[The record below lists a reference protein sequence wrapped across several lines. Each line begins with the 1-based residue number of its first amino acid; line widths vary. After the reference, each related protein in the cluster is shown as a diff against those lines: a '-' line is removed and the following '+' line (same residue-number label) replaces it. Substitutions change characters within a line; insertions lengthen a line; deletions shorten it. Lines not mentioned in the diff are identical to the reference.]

1 MDKGWRQRFIGS
13 SNDQQQLSTRELLM
27 MLENHAVTGFRLH
40 ATAFKSCIVILGL
53 VFTMMNNSA
62 VAQVPDGSG
71 NLPGQTELQN
81 DTGNTIT
88 TVCLSFVNNGAA
100 PGQQQALFDDCT
112 AMVSTGEA
120 LRGTQGFANTLN
132 LTLDELNAA
141 NQQWANEELA
151 APRSVATKTIK
162 GQLAAVGARIAAL
175 QSGAKGFSV
184 VSLDPQYH
192 GSTVTAAQ
200 NGYGKLGGA
209 AGADDTA
216 PYSKLGGFITPYGTV
231 GDKDATDREDG
242 FDFYSIGVTAGLD
255 YRFTDN
261 FVFGSAFSYT
271 RLDTEF
277 DNVPTVAGGDVKAN
291 GYGVSLFG
299 LYSDENWYLNG
310 IGSYR
315 RNDYD
320 LKRRIRFSAIDST
333 ATADTDSDQFGISVG
348 GGYEITEGQTTYGP
362 HLRVNY
368 LTAEIDGYTERGPA
382 SMNLRVK
389 DQYFNSLTTALGG
402 GASYAMSKGFGVLV
416 PQIRAEWIHEFK
428 NDERLLAA
436 TFVNDPRANLDG
448 HTLFAQTE
456 GPDRDYFTV
465 LFGLSTVLRGGLQGF
480 VSYERIFE
488 LKDITSN
495 IFNGGVRYEF

>member
-1 MDKGWRQRFIGS
+1 MTIALIGS
-13 SNDQQQLSTRELLM
+13 HNAQQQLSTRELLM
-27 MLENHAVTGFRLH
+27 MLENHAVTGSRLH
-40 ATAFKSCIVILGL
+40 ATAFKGCIIILGL
-53 VFTMMNNSA
+53 VSTMNSA
-62 VAQVPDGSG
+62 VAQVPEGSG
-71 NLPGQTELQN
+71 NLPGQTELQSN
-81 DTGNTIT
+81 TGNTIT
-88 TVCLSFVNNGAA
+88 TVCMNLAANNNQGR
-100 PGQQQALFDDCT
+100 LLDDCT
-112 AMVSTGEA
+112 NMVKTGNA
-120 LRGTQGFANTLN
+120 LRGTPGFENTLN
-132 LTLDELNAA
+132 LTLDQYNAA

-151 APRSVATKTIK
+151 APRSVATKMLK
-162 GQLAAVGARIAAL
+162 GQLAAVGARIFAL

-184 VSLDPQYH
+184 VGLDPQH
-192 GSTVTAAQ
+192 NGHTVTAAQ
-200 NGYGKLGGA
+200 NGYGNLGGA
-209 AGADDTA
+209 AGDDDTG
-216 PYSKLGGFITPYGTV
+216 PYSKLGGFINPYGTF

-261 FVFGSAFSYT
+261 VVFGGTFSYT

-277 DNVPTVAGGDVKAN
+277 DDVPTVAGGDVKAN
-291 GYGVSLFG
+291 GFGVSLFG
-299 LYSDENWYLNG
+299 LYSDENWYLSG

-320 LKRRIRFSAIDST
+320 LERRIRYSSGNTAIDYT
-333 ATADTDSDQFGISVG
+333 ATADTDSNQFGISVG
-348 GGYEITEGQTTYGP
+348 GGYEIAEGQTTYGP
-362 HLRVNY
+362 YLRVNY
-368 LTAEIDGYTERGPA
+368 LTAKIDGYTEQGHA
-382 SMNLRVK
+382 SMNLRVR
-389 DQYFNSLTTALGG
+389 DQNFNSLTTALGG

-488 LKDITSN
+488 LKNITSN

>member
-1 MDKGWRQRFIGS
+1 
-13 SNDQQQLSTRELLM
+13 M
-27 MLENHAVTGFRLH
+27 MLENHAVTGSPLH
-40 ATAFKSCIVILGL
+40 ATAFKGCIVIVGL
-53 VFTMMNNSA
+53 VFTMLNSA
-62 VAQVPDGSG
+62 VAQVRGSG
-71 NLPGQTELQN
+71 GLPGQTELQSTTGDAITFICGSFVAN
-81 DTGNTIT
+81 AATDDLNALQDRLFRDCGDMVRTGN
-88 TVCLSFVNNGAA
+88 
-100 PGQQQALFDDCT
+100 
-112 AMVSTGEA
+112 A
-120 LRGTQGFANTLN
+120 LRASDDPNTPQGDLN

-151 APRSVATKTIK
+151 VPRSVATKTIK

-175 QSGAKGFSV
+175 QSGGAKGFSV
-184 VSLDPQYH
+184 VGLDPQYY
-192 GSTVTAAQ
+192 SNTATAAQ
-200 NGYGKLGGA
+200 NRYGKRGGA
-209 AGADDTA
+209 AGGDDD
-216 PYSKLGGFITPYGTV
+216 PGGYSKLGGFINPHGTF

-261 FVFGSAFSYT
+261 FVFGGAFSYT

-277 DNVPTVAGGDVKAN
+277 DNLLTVAGGDVKAN

-299 LYSDENWYLNG
+299 LYSDENWYLSG

-320 LKRRIRFSAIDST
+320 LKRRIRFSSGATAIDYT

-368 LTAEIDGYTERGPA
+368 LTAKIDGYTERGPA
-382 SMNLRVK
+382 SMNLRVR
-389 DQYFNSLTTALGG
+389 DQNFNSLTTALGG

-416 PQIRAEWIHEFK
+416 PQIRADWIHEFK

-448 HTLFAQTE
+448 HTLFARTE

>member
-1 MDKGWRQRFIGS
+1 
-13 SNDQQQLSTRELLM
+13 M
-27 MLENHAVTGFRLH
+27 MLENHAVTGSRLH
-40 ATAFKSCIVILGL
+40 FTVFKGCIVILGL
-53 VFTMMNNSA
+53 VFAMLNSA
-62 VAQVPDGSG
+62 VAQVGSG
-71 NLPGQTELQN
+71 SLPDQTQLQN
-81 DTGNTIT
+81 NTGNTIT
-88 TVCLSFVNNGAA
+88 KVCMSFQPTDNLNA
-100 PGQQQALFDDCT
+100 QQTQLLKDCT
-112 AMVSTGEA
+112 DMVVTGEA
-120 LRGTQGFANTLN
+120 IRGSNNPNTPQCPLY
-132 LTLDELNAA
+132 LTLDQLNAA
-141 NQQWANEELA
+141 NQQWANEEFA

-184 VSLDPQYH
+184 VGLDPQYH
-192 GSTVTAAQ
+192 GNTVTAAQ
-200 NGYGKLGGA
+200 NRYGKLGGA
-209 AGADDTA
+209 AGADDTG
-216 PYSKLGGFITPYGTV
+216 PYSKLGGFITPRGSF

-320 LKRRIRFSAIDST
+320 LKRRIRFSTIDST

-368 LTAEIDGYTERGPA
+368 LTAKIDGYTEQGPA
-382 SMNLRVK
+382 AMKLQVR
-389 DQYFNSLTTALGG
+389 DQNFNSLTTALGG

-428 NDERLLAA
+428 NDERLLGA

-448 HTLFAQTE
+448 HTLFARTE

-488 LKDITSN
+488 LKDISSN

>member
-1 MDKGWRQRFIGS
+1 
-13 SNDQQQLSTRELLM
+13 M
-27 MLENHAVTGFRLH
+27 MFENHAVTGSPLH
-40 ATAFKSCIVILGL
+40 ATAFKGCIVIVGL
-53 VFTMMNNSA
+53 VFTMLNSA
-62 VAQVPDGSG
+62 VAQQVGSG
-71 NLPGQTELQN
+71 GLSGQTPLQS
-81 DTGNTIT
+81 DTGDTIT
-88 TVCLSFVNNGAA
+88 TVCIELSALAA
-100 PGQQQALFDDCT
+100 SGGLNAQQAALRQDCT
-112 AMVSTGEA
+112 NVVRTGNA
-120 LRGTQGFANTLN
+120 LRESDDPNTPQGPLN
-132 LTLDELNAA
+132 LTLEQLNAA

-151 APRSVATKTIK
+151 VPRSVATKTIK
-162 GQLAAVGARIAAL
+162 GQLAAVGARISAL
-175 QSGAKGFSV
+175 QSGAGKGGFSIV
-184 VSLDPQYH
+184 GLDPQYY
-192 GSTVTAAQ
+192 GNTVNAAQ
-200 NGYGKLGGA
+200 NRYGKRGGA
-209 AGADDTA
+209 AGGDDTGG
-216 PYSKLGGFITPYGTV
+216 YSKLGGFINPHGTF
-231 GDKDATDREDG
+231 GDKDATDRENG
-242 FDFYSIGVTAGLD
+242 FDFYSVGVTAGLD

-261 FVFGSAFSYT
+261 VVFGGAFSYT

-277 DNVPTVAGGDVKAN
+277 DDVPTVAGGDVKAN

-299 LYSDENWYLNG
+299 LYSDENWYVNG

-320 LKRRIRFSAIDST
+320 IKRRIRYSSGATAIDNT
-333 ATADTDSDQFGISVG
+333 ATANTDSNQFGVSVG

-362 HLRVNY
+362 HLRINY
-368 LTAEIDGYTERGPA
+368 LTAEIDGYTEQGPA
-382 SMNLRVK
+382 SMNLRVR
-389 DQYFNSLTTALGG
+389 DQNFNSLTTALGG

-488 LKDITSN
+488 LKDISSN